1 MTQPQPSYT
10 AADAI
15 LHTAACVEQMR
26 NEFQRV
32 CDAAPDTA
40 TARDFAGYAIAYA
53 ERVWRGIAEHQVV
66 FGAHGDH
73 YSSGVP
79 VSTTVDLAGGARW
92 EKAWHPAPGHS
103 LNRPRTLADG
113 IPLPDGS
120 VAAVIASAPGVLDV
134 VRRSPAD
141 IV

>member
-1 MTQPQPSYT
+1 MREPGYT

-32 CDAAPDTA
+32 RDAAPDAA
-40 TARDFAGYAIAYA
+40 TARDFADYALAY
-53 ERVWRGIAEHQVV
+53 VDKVFDGIAQHQVV

-73 YSSGVP
+73 YSSGIP

-92 EKAWHPAPGHS
+92 EKAWHPAPGHP
-103 LNRPRTLADG
+103 LNQPRTLVEG
-113 IPLPDGS
+113 IPLGDGS
-120 VAAVIASAPGVLDV
+120 TATVIASAPGQLDV
-134 VRRSPAD
+134 VRRTSPN
-141 IV
+141 VV